1 MSSAASTPA
10 AAGTLEALYI
20 LSSPDGYYA
29 YLGIPKPT
37 AATTTAAT
45 EPSNAIDSALVQR
58 QYRKLSLK
66 HHPDRAGGHE
76 ETFRKLHRAQH
87 VLCHEHLRKQYDI
100 LGLDL
105 HDEDAPNDD
114 NEGTAASNK
123 PPEQG
128 IVQELA
134 SNVLSGFLQ
143 LTVKTILTAVVCV
156 GLVRYFY
163 TTLLALLLLVYVAY
177 SLHQQGRSKQQAS
190 RSITTV
196 LMEIASPLLLMAAV
210 LLMHYGGR
218 VRKEAEN
225 QAVREW
231 TLLFWLGEALLI
243 GVFCANS
250 LEALLTVE
258 LRRWVLPP
266 LAVVAALA
274 SLYLAGRW
282 ANYATL
288 ILVEV
293 VLCLFTVVAFPVM
306 EMILERVVAE
316 KLSRVGE
323 KVRQYHATCQAYY
336 HHQQQQ
342 QQQAEAVS
350 ANATKP
356 RKHR

>member
-1 MSSAASTPA
+1 MDANVSRSTMSSTASTPA
-10 AAGTLEALYI
+10 AASTLEALYI

-37 AATTTAAT
+37 AATTT

-114 NEGTAASNK
+114 EATTSSNNK

-163 TTLLALLLLVYVAY
+163 TTLLALLLFVYVAY
-177 SLHQQGRSKQQAS
+177 SLHQQGRSKQTS
-190 RSITTV
+190 RSITSV
-196 LMEIASPLLLMAAV
+196 LLEIASPLLLMAAV

-218 VRKEAEN
+218 VQSADN

-243 GVFCANS
+243 GVFGANS

-288 ILVEV
+288 ISVEV

-336 HHQQQQ
+336 QQ

-350 ANATKP
+350 ATATKP
-356 RKHR
+356 RKNR